1 MEAILIEPPSSTF
14 PKQGVVS
21 YKDGQGNILDL
32 PYEIKRVKLRKTEEE
47 KKLHRRNYRQEYVNR
62 PAVKDK
68 IRAKLSDP
76 EVQRKRKEYA
86 AREEVKERKKVLAAR
101 TRALKR
107 ELKLTNPQLYQDL
120 MNVVLNQDLPDPNH
134 YTHRLEQETGLPSVP
149 SRPSHVLPSV

>member
-1 MEAILIEPPSSTF
+1 MEALLIDPPSANF
-14 PKQGVVS
+14 PKLGVVS
-21 YKDGQGNILDL
+21 YKDGQGNILEL
-32 PYEIKRVKLRKTEEE
+32 PYEIKRVKIRKTDEE
-47 KKLHRRNYRQEYVNR
+47 KRQHRRVYRQDYVNR

-134 YTHRLEQETGLPSVP
+134 YTHRDTGLNGPESG
-149 SRPSHVLPSV
+149 RQ

>member
-1 MEAILIEPPSSTF
+1 MEALLINPPSSNF
-14 PKQGVVS
+14 PKSGKVS
-21 YKDGQGNILDL
+21 YKDGQGNILEL
-32 PYEIKRVKLRKTEEE
+32 PYEIKRVKIRKTDEE
-47 KKLHRRNYRQEYVNR
+47 KKLHRRIYRQDYVNR

-120 MNVVLNQDLPDPNH
+120 MNVVLNQDLPNPNH
-134 YTHRLEQETGLPSVP
+134 YTHREHESPVDEETQEREFPIYGT
-149 SRPSHVLPSV
+149 R